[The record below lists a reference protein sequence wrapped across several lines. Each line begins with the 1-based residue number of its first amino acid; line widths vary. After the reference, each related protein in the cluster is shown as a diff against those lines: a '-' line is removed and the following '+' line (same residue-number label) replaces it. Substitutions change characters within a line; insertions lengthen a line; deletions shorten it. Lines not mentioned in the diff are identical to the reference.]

1 MPSTSKTKA
10 PFKYSNLSKSLKPR
24 TFQRRRRQGF
34 SPTFGVGLLDFNF
47 NSSPRPELFSSP
59 GTLLLA
65 RSTPRDSLDCPI
77 TEIQDFPNCPARD
90 SWSAQPQ
97 GLPGV
102 PRVSR
107 NPQPQ
112 SFFRVFLESPSLLEC
127 TVFPRVSLECPT
139 PETPCNAQRVWSG
152 VESSWSAQFRDF
164 LECPSKSLRWGC
176 SKKNTLKFE
185 RGPGVSGCGGQALR
199 RRRLGA
205 EELRS
210 LGGFKDLGVGA

>member
-34 SPTFGVGLLDFNF
+34 FPTFGVGLLDYKF

-77 TEIQDFPNCPARD
+77 TEIQDSPNCPARD

-112 SFFRVFLESPSLLEC
+112 SFFRV
-127 TVFPRVSLECPT
+127 SLECPT
-139 PETPCNAQRVWSG
+139 PESFRVHSFPQSLPGVPNPRDSLQCPESLEWSR
-152 VESSWSAQFRDF
+152 VF
-164 LECPSKSLRWGC
+164 LECP
-176 SKKNTLKFE
+176 
-185 RGPGVSGCGGQALR
+185 V
-199 RRRLGA
+199 
-205 EELRS
+205 
-210 LGGFKDLGVGA
+210 